1 MRHNLIKMAIIW
13 VFLTPLQNVLAKDLN
28 LTCKSGWFNSFV
40 VVQKGDVFFVDGLKY
55 PDYTEKVNDVG
66 SLWAKVRVAK
76 LNGHEIELL
85 MATKNVRTDYI
96 EKIEFIKINIRNLT
110 FIEGVDKN
118 RRKRLAESIADWTR
132 SSSGDCN
139 IM

>member
-1 MRHNLIKMAIIW
+1 
-13 VFLTPLQNVLAKDLN
+13 
-28 LTCKSGWFNSFV
+28 
-40 VVQKGDVFFVDGLKY
+40 
-55 PDYTEKVNDVG
+55 
-66 SLWAKVRVAK
+66 
-76 LNGHEIELL
+76 

-96 EKIEFIKINIRNLT
+96 KKIEFIKINIRNLT

-132 SSSGDCN
+132 SSSGDCK

>member
-1 MRHNLIKMAIIW
+1 
-13 VFLTPLQNVLAKDLN
+13 
-28 LTCKSGWFNSFV
+28 
-40 VVQKGDVFFVDGLKY
+40 
-55 PDYTEKVNDVG
+55 
-66 SLWAKVRVAK
+66 
-76 LNGHEIELL
+76 L

-132 SSSGDCN
+132 SSSGDCK